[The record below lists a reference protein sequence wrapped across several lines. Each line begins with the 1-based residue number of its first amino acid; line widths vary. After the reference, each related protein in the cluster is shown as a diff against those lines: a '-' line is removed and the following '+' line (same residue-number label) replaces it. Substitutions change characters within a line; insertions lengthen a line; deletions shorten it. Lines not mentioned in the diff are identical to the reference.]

1 MHNPNQYKPI
11 PCGVMA
17 GWERVGNEPVFGGA
31 MGTVFDNYVIYEDG
45 IYKMWYSWRHALYMR
60 KAQMGEIGHFP
71 RWF

>member
-31 MGTVFDNYVIYEDG
+31 MGTVFDNYVIMKMASIKCG
-45 IYKMWYSWRHALYMR
+45 IPGDR
-60 KAQMGEIGHFP
+60 
-71 RWF
+71 

>member
-45 IYKMWYSWRHALYMR
+45 IYKMWYSWR
-60 KAQMGEIGHFP
+60 P
-71 RWF
+71 